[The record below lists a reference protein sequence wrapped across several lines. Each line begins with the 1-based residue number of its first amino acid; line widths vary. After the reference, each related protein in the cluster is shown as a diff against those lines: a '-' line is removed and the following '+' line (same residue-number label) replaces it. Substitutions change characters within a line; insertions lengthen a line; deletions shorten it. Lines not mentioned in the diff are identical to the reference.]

1 MYSKIRTKLRFT
13 LGVVYAMIALS
24 ALLILLFTWSF
35 HVGIAL
41 IGTTLGLLAAEYL
54 TNPQALTSNVY

>member
-1 MYSKIRTKLRFT
+1 MYSKIRPKIRFT
-13 LGVVYAMIALS
+13 LGIVYSMITLS

-35 HVGIAL
+35 HIGITL

-54 TNPQALTSNVY
+54 TNPQALTSKL